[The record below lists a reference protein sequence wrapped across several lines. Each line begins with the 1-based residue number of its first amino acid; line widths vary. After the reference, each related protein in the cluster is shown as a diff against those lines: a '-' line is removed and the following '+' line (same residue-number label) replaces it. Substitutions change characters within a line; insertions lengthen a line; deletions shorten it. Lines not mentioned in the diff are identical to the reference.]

1 MGNLLEVN
9 NLAISFFT
17 QDGEVKAV
25 RDVSFSLEK
34 GEVLGI
40 VGESGS
46 GKSVTAMAVLRLITP
61 NERILGGEILFNGRN
76 LINAK
81 NAEMRK
87 IRGNNIAMVFQD
99 PMSSLNPLKTIG
111 KQIDEVLKLHTK
123 LSPNEIRNK
132 SLEMLELVKIPE
144 PSKRYHSYPHE
155 FSGGMRQRVMIAMA
169 LICNPSLV
177 IADEPTTALDVTIQ
191 DQILKLLR
199 SLRRKTESS
208 IIFISHDL
216 AVIASLCERVIV
228 MYGGMIMEE
237 ASITELFETP
247 SHPYTIGLLNS
258 IPVLDQDKNERLMP
272 IPGSPPDM
280 LKPPIGCSFVPRC
293 IHARAICRMAIPP
306 YKEISPTHK
315 SMCWLLSDDA
325 PVSGNIF
332 KEKGSDKG
340 SDIGSIHA

>member
-1 MGNLLEVN
+1 MGNLLEVK
-9 NLAISFFT
+9 NLVISFFT

-25 RDVSFSLEK
+25 RDVSFSLTK

-46 GKSVTAMAVLRLITP
+46 GKSVMSMAILRLLTP
-61 NERILGGEILFNGRN
+61 TEKILRGEIFFNGKN
-76 LINAK
+76 LIDSRQS
-81 NAEMRK
+81 ELRK
-87 IRGNNIAMVFQD
+87 TRGNDIAMVFQD
-99 PMSSLNPLKTIG
+99 PMSSLNPLKPIG
-111 KQIDEVLKLHTK
+111 KQIDEALKLHTN
-123 LSPNEIRNK
+123 LGPAEIREK
-132 SLEMLELVKIPE
+132 TIEMLELVKIPE
-144 PSKRYHSYPHE
+144 TRKHYHSYPHE

-199 SLRRKTESS
+199 SLRQTTDTS

-228 MYGGMIMEE
+228 MYSGMIMEE
-237 ASITELFETP
+237 ASITELFESP

-258 IPVLDQDKNERLMP
+258 IPVIDQDKNERLAP

-280 LKPPIGCSFVPRC
+280 LRPPEGCPFNPRC
-293 IHARAICRMAIPP
+293 VHARAICRMKIPP
-306 YKEISPTHK
+306 YTQISDTHK
-315 SMCWLLSDDA
+315 SMCWLLSDNA
-325 PVSGNIF
+325 PVAGNIF
-332 KEKGSDKG
+332 KEGKAD
-340 SDIGSIHA
+340 A

>member
-1 MGNLLEVN
+1 MGSLLEVK
-9 NLAISFFT
+9 NLRISFFT

-25 RDVSFSLEK
+25 RDVSFSLAQ

-46 GKSVTAMAVLRLITP
+46 GKSVTSMAILRLLTN
-61 NERILGGEILFNGRN
+61 NEKILEGEITFNGRN
-76 LINAK
+76 LIEAK
-81 NAEMRK
+81 PSELRK
-87 IRGNNIAMVFQD
+87 IRGNEIAMIFQD
-99 PMSSLNPLKTIG
+99 PMSSLNPLKPIG
-111 KQIDEVLKLHTK
+111 KQIDEALKLHTN
-123 LSPNEIRNK
+123 LSRAEIKRRT
-132 SLEMLELVKIPE
+132 LEVLELVKIPE
-144 PSKRYHSYPHE
+144 APKRYHSYPHE

-237 ASITELFETP
+237 ASITELFESP

-258 IPVLDQDKNERLMP
+258 IPVINQDKTERLAP

-280 LKPPIGCSFVPRC
+280 LKPPEGCSFVPRC
-293 IHARAICRMAIPP
+293 VHARAICRREIPP
-306 YKEISPTHK
+306 YTKISETHK
-315 SMCWLLSDDA
+315 SMCWLLSDSA
-325 PVSGNIF
+325 PAEGNIF
-332 KEKGSDKG
+332 KERG
-340 SDIGSIHA
+340 HADA